1 MFRYFLAILLIISTC
16 AVVAHVVLAY
26 HFNAVQSLVDEKE
39 SSDDKSGGKDVKDY
53 KNEKIV
59 SFNNLYPLSIKGV
72 YKSALNKFLRCSKG
86 FYDKPYNPPNIL

>member
-1 MFRYFLAILLIISTC
+1 MFKYFLAILLIISTC
-16 AVVAHVVLAY
+16 AVIAHVVLAY

-59 SFNNLYPLSIKGV
+59 SFSNLYTLFMKDVS
-72 YKSALNKFLRCSKG
+72 KSALHKFLRCSKG
-86 FYDKPYNPPNIL
+86 FYDKPYNPPNII